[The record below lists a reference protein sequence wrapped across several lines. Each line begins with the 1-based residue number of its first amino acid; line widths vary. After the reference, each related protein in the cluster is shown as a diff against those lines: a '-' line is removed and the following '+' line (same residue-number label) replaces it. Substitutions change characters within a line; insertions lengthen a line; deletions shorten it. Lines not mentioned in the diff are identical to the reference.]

1 MNREQARKKW
11 EVIKAYGEG
20 KELQYRRVGET
31 EWHDE
36 RKHLGFCFDVDDCE
50 FRIKPEENYTIEQ
63 NAGENWIEGG
73 VLSLSVAPKELNKHC
88 KWCKG
93 KGCNCGTCS
102 NKDEENS
109 YYLLH
114 KEKFPEPQERTF
126 RPFKN
131 CDELIEYWY
140 DFTGVINCSPKLFMP
155 TIWVKH
161 KRYGTENLITAFDNY
176 NESIGSSCVFIQD
189 MWVDMKELFDNFTFC
204 DGSVCG
210 VEE

>member
-1 MNREQARKKW
+1 MKKIKGYNIVKAKTNELLVSIEIGND
-11 EVIKAYGEG
+11 EVIERDGYKVIP
-20 KELQYRRVGET
+20 LF
-31 EWHDE
+31 DE
-36 RKHLGFCFDVDDCE
+36 
-50 FRIKPEENYTIEQ
+50 IIENPTIEQ
-63 NAGENWIEGG
+63 NAGENRIEGG

-93 KGCNCGTCS
+93 KGCNCGNCS

-131 CDELIEYWY
+131 CDELVECWGQKMYIPAIA
-140 DFTGVINCSPKLFMP
+140 FTKDHRDKLYRP
-155 TIWVKH
+155 SIWVKH
-161 KRYGTENLITAFDNY
+161 KEYGTDNLIIAYDND
-176 NESIGSSCVFIQD
+176 NESIGGSCVFIQD
-189 MWVDMKELFDNFTFC
+189 IWIDMNELFDNFTFC

-210 VEE
+210 MEE